1 MAADFETPI
10 KYEPYWWEAAP
21 RPNLP
26 IPKLPERT
34 DVAVVG
40 SGYAGL
46 ACALRLARGGRSVLV
61 FDAEAAGWGASSRN
75 QGQIG
80 AIFKRSFKQLDDRYG
95 RAKTL
100 VIYREGQRG
109 VAFVKNLIHTE
120 GIECHLEENGRL
132 VLAYTPED
140 YDALGR
146 ELDVLRREIDFKA
159 HMVPR
164 AAQRGEIGT
173 DFYHGAQVRHA
184 DAAIHGGLFHQGLLE
199 RAMAAGATISPHTP
213 VVAIRREG
221 AGFDIGTPR
230 GRVVA
235 TEVVIATNGYT
246 GPATPALRRRLLPM
260 GAYTIVTD
268 PLPEETVRRLNPNR
282 RVCNDTRK
290 LLFGIRTAPAEPRLI
305 FGGRASLTETDP
317 AKTVPVLRRTMTE
330 VFPELEDVGISH
342 AWAGFLAF
350 TFRHLPSIGIRDG
363 LHYALGCSG
372 TGVAANTWL
381 GDRVAARILGAK
393 DTETAFDDIPFDTR
407 PFYNG
412 NPWFLPAAMWWYRYR
427 DATAHRP
434 VA

>member
-140 YDALGR
+140 YDA
-146 ELDVLRREIDFKA
+146 
-159 HMVPR
+159 
-164 AAQRGEIGT
+164 
-173 DFYHGAQVRHA
+173 
-184 DAAIHGGLFHQGLLE
+184 
-199 RAMAAGATISPHTP
+199 
-213 VVAIRREG
+213 
-221 AGFDIGTPR
+221 
-230 GRVVA
+230 
-235 TEVVIATNGYT
+235 
-246 GPATPALRRRLLPM
+246 
-260 GAYTIVTD
+260 
-268 PLPEETVRRLNPNR
+268 
-282 RVCNDTRK
+282 
-290 LLFGIRTAPAEPRLI
+290 
-305 FGGRASLTETDP
+305 
-317 AKTVPVLRRTMTE
+317 
-330 VFPELEDVGISH
+330 
-342 AWAGFLAF
+342 
-350 TFRHLPSIGIRDG
+350 
-363 LHYALGCSG
+363 
-372 TGVAANTWL
+372 
-381 GDRVAARILGAK
+381 
-393 DTETAFDDIPFDTR
+393 
-407 PFYNG
+407 
-412 NPWFLPAAMWWYRYR
+412 
-427 DATAHRP
+427 
-434 VA
+434 